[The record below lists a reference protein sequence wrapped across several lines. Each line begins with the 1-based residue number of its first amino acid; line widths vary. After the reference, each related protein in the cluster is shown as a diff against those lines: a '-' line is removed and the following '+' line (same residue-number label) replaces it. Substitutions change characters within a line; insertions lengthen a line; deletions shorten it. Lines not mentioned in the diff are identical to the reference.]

1 MDFEQTLEFLGKVS
15 MGFYGINPFGNTC
28 SKLIKGG
35 MPENEVKYL
44 AYKQGIDFDEELPDQ
59 FNRNNLE

>member
-1 MDFEQTLEFLGKVS
+1 MDFEQTIDFFGKVNEAV
-15 MGFYGINPFGNTC
+15 YGINPFGNTC

-35 MPENEVKYL
+35 MPKNEVERL
-44 AYKQGIDFDEELPDQ
+44 AYLQGIDFDEDTKDE